1 MKLVSLTLS
10 VLLAATALAQE
21 QPVSISVTTT
31 DDHPMV
37 SIKNMHSL
45 PLEAFLVE
53 VNAAATNQR
62 MTRMFYDI
70 HSNYKH
76 DKPVSPGASTE
87 LSLPVSTVTPAANAN
102 SPTSVVSSV
111 PVPVLCAVVFSDGTT
126 WGDGAC
132 IQDLLSRRKALASCL
147 QDVMA
152 LLQQIAD
159 QNLAREQALAVLQQA
174 WKERRQATPIDDQI
188 SNDQIFYGAI
198 STLQGHPRTDGSFP
212 NFTKTA
218 SALHR
223 AYATW
228 LADLQAAKPSKPR
241 LEKSF

>member
-1 MKLVSLTLS
+1 MKLVGLTLS

-21 QPVSISVTTT
+21 QLVSISVTTANG
-31 DDHPMV
+31 HPMV
-37 SIKNMHSL
+37 SVKNTHAL
-45 PLEAFLVE
+45 PLEAFLIE
-53 VNAAATNQR
+53 VNEATTNQR
-62 MTRMFYDI
+62 ITRMFYDV
-70 HSNYKH
+70 HANYKH
-76 DKPVSPGASTE
+76 DTPISPGASTE
-87 LSLPVSTVTPAANAN
+87 LPLPVSTVTPAGNA
-102 SPTSVVSSV
+102 TSAVSSV

-132 IQDLLSRRKALASCL
+132 IQDLLSKRKALAACL

-152 LLQQIAD
+152 LLQQITNQD
-159 QNLAREQALAVLQQA
+159 LTREQALAVLQQA
-174 WKERRQATPIDDQI
+174 WRERKQATAVDDQI

-198 STLQGHPRTDGSFP
+198 RTLQGHPRIDGSLA

-218 SALHR
+218 SVLHR

-241 LEKSF
+241 LEKSL